1 MGLTVGCLAALVHGT
16 VHGTGHAAEHGD
28 ADLQLTD
35 LADLHSAGPTEL
47 SFLTNPRY
55 LDALRQTRAG
65 AVLTAAPLEC
75 APCTQIVCANPYL
88 AMAQAAV
95 ALHPPET
102 PPPGVA
108 AGAMV
113 SPTATVHATA
123 CIGPG
128 AVVQDGAQVGAHSI
142 VEALAFVGRH
152 SVLGEGCHLHPG
164 AKVLARCRLGNRVI
178 LHSGAVIGSD
188 GFGYA
193 TDAQGHRHKIPQV
206 GTVELGD
213 DVELGANSTVDRAT
227 FGVTRIGARCKID
240 NLVQIAHNVQL
251 GTDCVVVS
259 QSGIAGSTHLG
270 DRVVMGAQAGMAGHL
285 QVASDTT
292 FGGRTGVLATIASKG
307 VYSGFPA
314 VPHRQW
320 LKAAAVQK
328 NLVDLL
334 ARLRR
339 LEAHVSAP
347 TSP

>member
-16 VHGTGHAAEHGD
+16 VHGN
-28 ADLQLTD
+28 ADLVLSD
-35 LADLHSAGPTEL
+35 LADLQGAGPSEL
-47 SFLTNPRY
+47 SFFTNPRY

-65 AVLTAAPLEC
+65 AVLLSDHLGSV
-75 APCTQIVCANPYL
+75 PCTQIVCDNPYL

-95 ALHPPET
+95 ALHPPEPQT
-102 PPPGVA
+102 PGVA
-108 AGAMV
+108 PGALV
-113 SPTATVHATA
+113 SATAAVHATA

-128 AVVQDGAQVGAHSI
+128 AVVEDHAQVGAHS
-142 VEALAFVGRH
+142 VLEPLAFVGRH
-152 SVLGEGCHLHPG
+152 SVVGEGCHLHPG
-164 AKVLARCRLGNRVI
+164 AKVLARCRLGKRVI

-240 NLVQIAHNVQL
+240 NLVQIAHNVQM
-251 GTDCVVVS
+251 GTDCVVIS

-292 FGGRTGVLATIASKG
+292 LGGRTGVLATIATKG

-339 LEAHVSAP
+339 LEMHVSAP